1 MSTTDLPV
9 NEKFEYSNK
18 EHDDKYAVRAA
29 EIDPL
34 DDREPDDG
42 IPYQFTW
49 RAVIIG
55 SLLGCV
61 VAASNMY
68 IGLKSGWTF
77 GASIFGAILGFTLI
91 KPMEKLP
98 ERWGGGPFGIK
109 ENCTVQTAATAAG
122 GLSAGYLTAIPAL
135 FRLGIYTDID
145 GIWDMMF
152 LWTFAAAFYGLFFA
166 IPLRKY
172 FRSTIGNLI
181 LLLSPF
187 FTCLLFFFSLVHS
200 WLSAGYLTAIPAL
213 FRLGILKDIDGSFL
227 YKIIGYFV
235 PFIIDLHPLY
245 WIGEAAKSQAMMDI
259 STTWRWHIQVTTAFI
274 GAGMMMGTN
283 TVLSL
288 MAGNIFAWAIMSPTL
303 FYYTEGIVSHKSP
316 WGFKIANGVIS
327 SQLWLLW
334 PGIVIMICASF
345 TELACQYKSVYNG
358 FRGGFL
364 SLYNFFARLMGR
376 NQVQIGDSDGSD
388 YDPVPESEQ
397 IPGWQWGLGIL
408 VSSICTIIILKFYF
422 AIEWYLGLLAV
433 ILGFIL
439 SFVATQS
446 SGETDINPTGVIGK
460 TTQFI
465 FAPFKH
471 ANPMLDLQVNLIAGN
486 VAASCAA
493 QTVDMVGDLKTG
505 HLLRASPR
513 SQFYAQIIGSIF
525 GVVIAVVVFWVF
537 GKAYPCILTL
547 SEGND
552 HCPFQAPSVAAW
564 QGVAVALTSN
574 ISNSIPPSSQIA
586 CLVFGIVTI
595 VTTVLKR
602 TYLKNHANWIP
613 NWNAFGIA
621 LVNPAPYILCASF
634 YGLIIAK
641 LWEHYQPNQFKH
653 YNVPLASGLIAGEG
667 IGGVIQAIFEIS
679 GMVQEHV
686 ATMFACP
693 PDGCA

>member
-9 NEKFEYSNK
+9 NEKFEYSDK
-18 EHDDKYAVRAA
+18 GHDDKYAVRAA

-135 FRLGIYTDID
+135 FRLNILTSID

-172 FRSTIGNLI
+172 FVIQQKLVFPSPVAAAVTIRTLHGAPGGNAEEANMGKNQGKAILWSFVGST
-181 LLLSPF
+181 F
-187 FTCLLFFFSLVHS
+187 
-200 WLSAGYLTAIPAL
+200 
-213 FRLGILKDIDGSFL
+213 
-227 YKIIGYFV
+227 YKIAAYFA

-245 WIGEAAKSQAMMDI
+245 WIGNAANSQVLKDI
-259 STTWRWHIQVTTAFI
+259 SDLWRWRIQLTTAFI

-283 TVLSL
+283 AVLSL
-288 MAGNIFAWAIMSPTL
+288 MAGNVFAWAIVAPCL
-303 FYYTEGIVSHKSP
+303 FYYSEGIVNAKSP
-316 WGFKIANGVIS
+316 WGFSVNKTTGLITP
-327 SQLWLLW
+327 QLWLLW
-334 PGIVIMICASF
+334 PGVIIMIVASF
-345 TELACQYKSVYNG
+345 TELLCQYKTVYNG
-358 FRGGFL
+358 FKGGFL
-364 SLYNFFARLMGR
+364 SLYNFFVKLGGGTP
-376 NQVQIGDSDGSD
+376 VQIGNSDGSD
-388 YDPVPESEQ
+388 YDPVPDNEQ
-397 IPGWQWGLGIL
+397 IPGWQWGSGIL
-408 VSSICTIIILKFYF
+408 ISTVVTIIILYFYF
-422 AIEWYLGLLAV
+422 QIDWYLGLLSV

-460 TTQFI
+460 TSQFI

-471 ANPMLDLQVNLIAGN
+471 PTVEMALQANLIAGN

-525 GVVIAVVVFWVF
+525 GVVVAVVIFWVF
-537 GKAYPCILTL
+537 GKAYPCFLENP
-547 SEGND
+547 SED
-552 HCPFQAPSVAAW
+552 VPCTFQAPSVAAW
-564 QGVAVALTSN
+564 QGVAMALTQN
-574 ISNSIPPSSQIA
+574 IEASVPPSSRIA
-586 CLVFGIVTI
+586 CLVFGIITFVSTI
-595 VTTVLKR
+595 AKR
-602 TYLKNHANWIP
+602 TFLKKYAKYMI

-621 LVNPAPYILCASF
+621 LVNPSPYLLTASL
-634 YGLIIAK
+634 YGLVIERVWA
-641 LWEHYQPNQFKH
+641 HYNPDSHKH
-653 YNVPLASGLIAGEG
+653 YNIPIASGFIAGEG
-667 IGGVIQAIFEIS
+667 IGGVVQAIFEIA
-679 GMVQEHV
+679 GMSQGKV

-693 PDGCA
+693 PDGCG

>member
-1 MSTTDLPV
+1 MTQQQISNDSA
-9 NEKFEYSNK
+9 NEKRDPISVET
-18 EHDDKYAVRAA
+18 DDKYAVK
-29 EIDPL
+29 ESFIDPL

-49 RAVIIG
+49 RATIIG
-55 SLLGCV
+55 SLLGCII
-61 VAASNMY
+61 AASNMY

-77 GASIFGAILGFTLI
+77 GSAIFGAIIGFAII
-91 KPMEKLP
+91 KPMERLP
-98 ERWGGGPFGIK
+98 SYLGGGPFGIK
-109 ENCTVQTAATAAG
+109 ENCTVQTAATASG

-135 FRLGIYTDID
+135 FRLGILKDID

-172 FRSTIGNLI
+172 FVIQQKLVFPSPVAAAVTIRTLHGAPGGNAEEANMGKNQAKVI
-181 LLLSPF
+181 IWSF
-187 FTCLLFFFSLVHS
+187 
-200 WLSAGYLTAIPAL
+200 A
-213 FRLGILKDIDGSFL
+213 GSFF

-259 STTWRWHIQVTTAFI
+259 STTWRWHIQITTAFI

-288 MAGNIFAWAIMSPTL
+288 MAGNIFAWAIMSPVL

-364 SLYNFFARLMGR
+364 SIYNFFARLMGR
-376 NQVQIGDSDGSD
+376 NQVQIGNSDGND

-505 HLLRASPR
+505 HLLRASPK

-525 GVVIAVVVFWVF
+525 GVVVAVVIFWVF

-574 ISNSIPPSSQIA
+574 ISSSIPPSSQIA
-586 CLVFGIVTI
+586 CLVFGILTI

-602 TYLKNHANWIP
+602 TYLKNYANWIP

-621 LVNPAPYILCASF
+621 LVNPSPYILCASF

-667 IGGVIQAIFEIS
+667 IGGVVQAIFEIS

-686 ATMFACP
+686 ATMIACP